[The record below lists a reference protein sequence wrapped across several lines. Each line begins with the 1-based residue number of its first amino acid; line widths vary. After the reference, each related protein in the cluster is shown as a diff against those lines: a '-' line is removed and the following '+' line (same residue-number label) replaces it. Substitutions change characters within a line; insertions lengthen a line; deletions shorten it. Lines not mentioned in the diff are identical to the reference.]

1 MTRVLIAD
9 DHAIVRYGTN
19 LLVKEVLPEGIIQEA
34 VTFEQ
39 MIQLL
44 DTQPFDLLIL
54 DINIPG
60 GNNLQMI
67 DVVRLRQPAVKI
79 LIFSGYDEQLFAIR
93 YLQAGANGYLM
104 KHSPQSELKTA
115 IQVILKNEIYA
126 SAEVK
131 QHMLHNLSER
141 KQQVHN
147 PLLTLS
153 DREME
158 VMQQLITGAPI
169 ASIAKSLNLQI
180 STVSTY
186 KTRVFEKLQVSNVV
200 ELVEK
205 VRLYS
210 NPG

>member
-1 MTRVLIAD
+1 MIRVLIAD
-9 DHAIVRYGTN
+9 DHAIVRYGTS

-34 VTFEQ
+34 VNFEQ
-39 MIQLL
+39 MIQML
-44 DTQPFDLLIL
+44 DTHPFDLLIL

-67 DVVRLRQPAVKI
+67 DVIRLRQPAIKI

-104 KHSPQSELKTA
+104 KHSPQNELKTA
-115 IQVILKNEIYA
+115 VQTILKNDIYT
-126 SAEVK
+126 SAEIK
-131 QHMLHNLSER
+131 QHMLHSISEK
-141 KQQVHN
+141 KQPVQN
-147 PLLTLS
+147 PLHMLS
-153 DREME
+153 DRELE

-169 ASIAKSLNLQI
+169 ATIARNLNLQI

-186 KTRVFEKLQVSNVV
+186 KTRVFEKLQVTNVV

-210 NPG
+210 NN

>member
-104 KHSPQSELKTA
+104 KHSPQSEL
-115 IQVILKNEIYA
+115 
-126 SAEVK
+126 
-131 QHMLHNLSER
+131 
-141 KQQVHN
+141 
-147 PLLTLS
+147 
-153 DREME
+153 
-158 VMQQLITGAPI
+158 
-169 ASIAKSLNLQI
+169 
-180 STVSTY
+180 
-186 KTRVFEKLQVSNVV
+186 
-200 ELVEK
+200 
-205 VRLYS
+205 
-210 NPG
+210 